1 MDEELWRDDFENE
14 GPNTEASRAARQKP
28 HGRDLKWNIVESA
41 QFKAVN
47 LRSKFLKRQKR
58 NGAGGAADGNG
69 GGGAAWR
76 RLKPQIEDIALTDT
90 DELTTRTKWRRLKS
104 HGSDLKLKV
113 IECTCLK
120 L

>member
-58 NGAGGAADGNG
+58 NGADGNCG
-69 GGGAAWR
+69 VAAAWR
-76 RLKPQIEDIALTDT
+76 RLKPQIEDIALNDT
-90 DELTTRTKWRRLKS
+90 AKLTSQTKCRRLKP
-104 HGSDLKLKV
+104 HGSDLKLKA